1 MASRWYVDGMATNWN
16 SNNNTSLS
24 HARRKLLPD
33 KPSIKHS
40 TSQTKAG
47 SRQLDMNNPPKVYRS
62 QKSSITTTIHSNSP
76 KVPRASSSSHY
87 NQPDTVSKESLD
99 KTGRSKPPPTY
110 KLPNSASLGTEVQHG
125 VPTPPSSP
133 RVRRREDRASR
144 SKDRVDG
151 KVSVRSRSSSRNR
164 HSSGS
169 EFEQKYDSACKSQH
183 GVTDTET
190 RASRSKDRVEG
201 KVSVRSRSLSR
212 DRHSSHNERS
222 ERTAWHRVPDA
233 KSTKTGTE
241 RKEKVADRNPK
252 SKSQSLSKDQPSTPP
267 ALSES
272 AAIQGIPHLSE
283 QCVSLP
289 LIPVVAYTCSNYFH
303 WPFSFR

>member
-1 MASRWYVDGMATNWN
+1 MAYRLYVDEMATNRN

-24 HARRKLLPD
+24 YARRKLLPD
-33 KPSIKHS
+33 LPAIKHS
-40 TSQTKAG
+40 TSQTRVG
-47 SRQLDMNNPPKVYRS
+47 SRHLDMNNP
-62 QKSSITTTIHSNSP
+62 QKSGITTSIHSNSP

-99 KTGRSKPPPTY
+99 KTSRLKPPPTY
-110 KLPNSASLGTEVQHG
+110 KLPNSASLVTEVQHG
-125 VPTPPSSP
+125 VPNPPSP
-133 RVRRREDRASR
+133 RVRRRASR

-151 KVSVRSRSSSRNR
+151 KVLVRSRSSSRNR

-169 EFEQKYDSACKSQH
+169 KFEQKYDSACKSQH
-183 GVTDTET
+183 GVADTET

-212 DRHSSHNERS
+212 DRHSSCNEQS
-222 ERTAWHRVPDA
+222 ERTAWHRVPA
-233 KSTKTGTE
+233 TMSTKTGTE
-241 RKEKVADRNPK
+241 RKEKVVDKNLK
-252 SKSQSLSKDQPSTPP
+252 SKSQSLSKDQPSTP
-267 ALSES
+267 ALPES